1 MPGSVCIPEIA
12 HLSCDPQ
19 GTSVPSLSQLLPFS
33 YATVEC

>member
-1 MPGSVCIPEIA
+1 MGARVYIPEIA

-19 GTSVPSLSQLLPFS
+19 GTSVPSLSQLLPCS